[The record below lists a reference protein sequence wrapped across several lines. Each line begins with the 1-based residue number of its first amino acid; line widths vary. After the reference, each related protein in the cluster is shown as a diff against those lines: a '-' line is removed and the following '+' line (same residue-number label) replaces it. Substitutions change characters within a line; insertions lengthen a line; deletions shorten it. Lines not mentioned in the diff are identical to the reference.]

1 MRPRVERSPKLD
13 RGNRLAESSR
23 WLEAVATWNVDMTRT
38 GISLSLIA
46 TAVISVG
53 AVPALAEDTPATIEV
68 IDPPASAGAMA
79 PALSTAG
86 DAVVLTWLE
95 PGGAGEDRTYRLR
108 FARFID
114 DAWSEPVTIVE
125 HREFFAN
132 WADVPWLVEAGDGAL
147 IATWPQKSGEY
158 TYAYDVMVAR
168 SDDGGDTWTVLGPA
182 NDDTTPTEHGF
193 VSLVREGSG
202 VRAFWLDGRAMA
214 TGDADADGDGG
225 HGHGDQGGMAL
236 RTAVIGTS
244 ISASEVLD
252 DRVCECCSTAA
263 VATTAGPIIVYRDRS
278 AEEVRDISIVRR
290 ADGAWT
296 RPQTVHADDW
306 LIAACPVNG
315 PAIDARDN
323 TVVLAW
329 YTGAVTGGA
338 VRVAFSSDGGATFS
352 APVTVDD
359 TWPAGR
365 VGVQLTDSG
374 EAIVCW
380 LDSDGD
386 DGAVMLRRVHRSG
399 RMGTPLR
406 AATAGVGRSTGF
418 PRIALLGSRVLL
430 VWTDQQRTTR
440 LRAVTIPI
448 DAVE

>member
-1 MRPRVERSPKLD
+1 
-13 RGNRLAESSR
+13 
-23 WLEAVATWNVDMTRT
+23 MTRT
-38 GISLSLIA
+38 GVLSALIA
-46 TAVISVG
+46 STVFAVG
-53 AVPALAEDTPATIEV
+53 PVPARGEDGPTDIEV
-68 IDPPASAGAMA
+68 IDPPASAGALA

-86 DAVVLTWLE
+86 EAVVLTWLE
-95 PGGAGEDRTYRLR
+95 PGGTDNDRTYRLR
-108 FARFID
+108 FAKFVD
-114 DAWSEPVTIVE
+114 NAWSEPVTIVE
-125 HREFFAN
+125 HSEFFAN

-147 IATWPQKSGEY
+147 IATWPQKSGQY

-168 SDDGGDTWTVLGPA
+168 SDDGGDSWKVLGPA

-202 VRAFWLDGRAMA
+202 VRVFWLDGRAMA
-214 TGDADADGDGG
+214 AGNADAG
-225 HGHGDQGGMAL
+225 HDQGGQGDMAL
-236 RTAVIGTS
+236 RTALIGAS

-263 VATTAGPIIVYRDRS
+263 VSTPAGPIIVYRDRS

-290 ADGAWT
+290 VDGAWT

-329 YTGAVTGGA
+329 YTGAVAGGA
-338 VRVAFSSDGGATFS
+338 ILLAFSDDGGATFS
-352 APVTVDD
+352 APAIIDD

-365 VGVQLTDSG
+365 VGVQLAASG
-374 EAIVCW
+374 DAIVSW

-386 DGAVMLRRVHRSG
+386 DGAVMLRRVHPTG
-399 RMGTPLR
+399 RTGRPLR
-406 AATAGVGRSTGF
+406 AATANVGRTTGF
-418 PRIALLGSRVLL
+418 PRIAVLGSRVL
-430 VWTDQQRTTR
+430 VIWTDQQRTTR

-448 DAVE
+448 TAIAAPD